1 MFILGEEHFCVPFL
15 FAAGLRHC
23 FSRVDVNGESHSSVS
38 YLFTGISKRRPTNTP
53 IGLGSTHGG
62 RQRSQY
68 RFLFVEMRKS
78 YYRNRS
84 DDNQQATLSLQ

>member
-1 MFILGEEHFCVPFL
+1 MCSFFYLLRAYITVS
-15 FAAGLRHC
+15 AALIRTKK
-23 FSRVDVNGESHSSVS
+23 SRISV
-38 YLFTGISKRRPTNTP
+38 
-53 IGLGSTHGG
+53 GSTNGG